1 MDRCVVAAFDFDGT
15 ISRRDSLLPFLVAVR
30 GRRAVAAALARLTPQ
45 LLLMAL
51 GRDDRDVTKERLLHA
66 LLAGHP
72 ATELWASGEAHA
84 SALLSR
90 LRPATLERVRWHRE
104 QDHQLVMISASP
116 TVYLEPLAAELG
128 FDAVLATGLEVDG
141 TGRLTGRLDGGN
153 VRGPEKVARLRA
165 WLGSR
170 PVDELWAYGD
180 SRGDRE
186 LLAAADHAFRVG
198 RGGRIEP
205 A

>member
-30 GRRAVAAALARLTPQ
+30 GWRAVAAALARLAPQ

-51 GRDDRDVTKERLLHA
+51 GRDDRDATKERLLHA
-66 LLAGHP
+66 LLAGHA
-72 ATELWASGEAHA
+72 ATELWASGETHA
-84 SALLSR
+84 SALLHR

-141 TGRLTGRLDGGN
+141 AGRLTGRLDGGN

-170 PVDELWAYGD
+170 RVDELWAYGD

-205 A
+205 V